1 MTCRQDRLAEAV
13 AAMAERIVTLEDT
26 LEQGSR
32 IVQAL
37 LITLHDALAEN
48 ERLNEDN
55 AGLRM
60 DIDLVT
66 EREREG
72 REWTA

>member
-48 ERLNEDN
+48 ERLTEDN

>member
-13 AAMAERIVTLEDT
+13 AVMAERITTLEDT

-37 LITLHDALAEN
+37 VMALQHALAEN
-48 ERLNEDN
+48 EHLRDDN

-72 REWTA
+72 RELA

>member
-48 ERLNEDN
+48 ERLTEDN

-72 REWTA
+72 RHG